1 MFVSETKRKRLD
13 MNPVSK
19 SQASSNLIKNIERNK
34 GRYLKDLWYCRR
46 HEFTINILG
55 PPRKKLK
62 RNTTQGTNK
71 RKGSPL
77 PTESSREIFA
87 KRRRMN
93 RKISAQ
99 FSIES
104 MRLILISKI
113 DIVFDSDSESE
124 EETTTPPR
132 CSNLD
137 TSIEISTLQ
146 VNHDSPS
153 EETPDPHNIGINE
166 SDIIDAQSTLQIP
179 SSSSSHDSVAFQMP
193 NTTERKINISF
204 LCHPGDEEL
213 TLRQPRVSEL
223 FGDHISS
230 VQKRSWAK
238 DSTCEWAH
246 LR

>member
-1 MFVSETKRKRLD
+1 MFVSETKCKRLD

-93 RKISAQ
+93 HKISAQ
-99 FSIES
+99 FSIKS
-104 MRLILISKI
+104 MWLI
-113 DIVFDSDSESE
+113 F
-124 EETTTPPR
+124 
-132 CSNLD
+132 
-137 TSIEISTLQ
+137 
-146 VNHDSPS
+146 
-153 EETPDPHNIGINE
+153 NI
-166 SDIIDAQSTLQIP
+166 
-179 SSSSSHDSVAFQMP
+179 
-193 NTTERKINISF
+193 
-204 LCHPGDEEL
+204 
-213 TLRQPRVSEL
+213 
-223 FGDHISS
+223 
-230 VQKRSWAK
+230 
-238 DSTCEWAH
+238 
-246 LR
+246 